1 MRRIQPLDPVHL
13 PESPAAGFARRVFL
27 SISLPSSPLSLFH
40 PSGVS
45 LHGRRFRYQAEA
57 LRGMRLIAVTPGVPM
72 ARIRER
78 LGGPIDGLA
87 VCVRA
92 SPCGRLPIEPHAAT
106 RLTVV
111 VTRCAVSI
119 HAADRVLEAAGHA
132 RRSPRGR
139 RRPSTRWRRKQPSR
153 RRQPPS
159 PHRHRQQ
166 PSTRRRQHPS
176 DRRQHS
182 AAVVLADAPAVPAWL
197 RARFPVP
204 VRCLDSSPSVAGW
217 SKR

>member
-1 MRRIQPLDPVHL
+1 VRSAAESGQPPSRV
-13 PESPAAGFARRVFL
+13 ARGG
-27 SISLPSSPLSLFH
+27 FH
-40 PSGVS
+40 PSSVP

-57 LRGMRLIAVTPGVPM
+57 LRGMRLIAVTPGVSM

-78 LGGPIDGLA
+78 LGRPIDGLA

-139 RRPSTRWRRKQPSR
+139 RQPSARWRRQQPSR
-153 RRQPPS
+153 RRQHPS
-159 PHRHRQQ
+159 SHRH
-166 PSTRRRQHPS
+166 RQHPS

-182 AAVVLADAPAVPAWL
+182 AAVVLAGAPAVPAWL
-197 RARFPVP
+197 RARFAVP
-204 VRCLDSSPSVAGW
+204 VRCLDSSPSVTGW